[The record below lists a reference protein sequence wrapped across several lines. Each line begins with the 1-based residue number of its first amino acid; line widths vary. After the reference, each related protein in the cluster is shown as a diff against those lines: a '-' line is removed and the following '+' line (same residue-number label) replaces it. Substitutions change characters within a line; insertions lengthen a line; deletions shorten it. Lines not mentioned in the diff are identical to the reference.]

1 VHIPWGEVG
10 SASFVPEAVSD
21 APRPWRWNSVAVPL
35 LLVIAFG
42 AVIVVARPEWTGR
55 VFGLLMALSLPAM
68 AIALWNYPALIESF
82 DGELQDRA
90 LLRAVFRQHSEHML
104 SAGTS
109 NRLAALESK
118 ATREES
124 FNQER
129 PLLLPLRFVT
139 YGAWLVPLAMVGT
152 VVTSRGKWLR
162 RSTMAGAWIAVG
174 LLLSTA
180 TTWPRWLSEY
190 HFARAA
196 ALENAHRFAEARKSL
211 EAAKSAL
218 PSVGSTWR
226 FWLAAGRLSYR
237 QNEAENE
244 FKTFFVTHQAV
255 LSGGLDRAR
264 ALLEPDV
271 AGGDG
276 SMPQRSLLA
285 GIIGQQAAE
294 YVSDAK
300 YSAAE
305 VSWSEAA
312 ATAPWKPAYQIAR
325 GAARL
330 AAAPQLASE
339 AEQHLLPLLG
349 VLGDRMVT
357 SDLHSLVGDA
367 YFVAG
372 DFRRARAMYDRA
384 MSLFHLPKYININ
397 AQEGRLGM

>member
-1 VHIPWGEVG
+1 
-10 SASFVPEAVSD
+10 
-21 APRPWRWNSVAVPL
+21 
-35 LLVIAFG
+35 
-42 AVIVVARPEWTGR
+42 
-55 VFGLLMALSLPAM
+55 
-68 AIALWNYPALIESF
+68 
-82 DGELQDRA
+82 
-90 LLRAVFRQHSEHML
+90 ML

-118 ATREES
+118 STREES

-129 PLLLPLRFVT
+129 PLVLPLRFVT
-139 YGAWLVPLAMVGT
+139 YGAWLVPVALIGT
-152 VVTSRGKWLR
+152 VVATRGNWLR
-162 RSTMAGAWIAVG
+162 RSAFAGAWIAVG
-174 LLLSTA
+174 LSLSTA
-180 TTWPRWLSEY
+180 AIWPRWLSEY
-190 HFARAA
+190 RFARAES
-196 ALENAHRFAEARKSL
+196 LENGHRFVEARESL
-211 EAAKSAL
+211 EDAKAVL

-237 QNEAENE
+237 QNEPGNE
-244 FKTFFVTHQAV
+244 FQTFFVAHQAV
-255 LSGGLDRAR
+255 LSGDLDRAR

-271 AGGDG
+271 GGG
-276 SMPQRSLLA
+276 KGALPQRGLLA
-285 GIIGQQAAE
+285 GIVGQRAAE

-305 VSWSEAA
+305 MSWTEAA
-312 ATAPWKPAYQIAR
+312 AIAPWKTAYPIAR

-339 AEQHLLPLLG
+339 AEQDLLPLLN

-372 DFRRARAMYDRA
+372 DFRRARMMYDRA